1 MFLLYFQHSNKWDS
15 GLVQLLCKIYWL
27 NTIPKHAAFLWTI
40 SSWLASRFKD
50 LQLLSKLEIVK
61 WEGRQQWPMKTLLE
75 LPLVPIIEFS
85 LFSVKIFVPGTKPLR
100 LENFYLFGYGPSLDY
115 RNICLSF
122 VTKKKFWCIYILFSS
137 IYCIKKNKYVIYY
150 WSTFMS
156 IFCIGT
162 KKSRQGRNHECQV
175 HSWSVS
181 LYLLHSIKRNLRK
194 SAYLNTVV
202 HLVLV
207 ST

>member
-1 MFLLYFQHSNKWDS
+1 MFVYDWAFFSYYLFDGTVFLQPLLMKLFLLYFQHSNKWDS

-122 VTKKKFWCIYILFSS
+122 VTKKKNSGVF
-137 IYCIKKNKYVIYY
+137 IYY
-150 WSTFMS
+150 FPQY
-156 IFCIGT
+156 IA
-162 KKSRQGRNHECQV
+162 
-175 HSWSVS
+175 
-181 LYLLHSIKRNLRK
+181 LRK
-194 SAYLNTVV
+194 INMWFTIDPLFC
-202 HLVLV
+202 LF
-207 ST
+207 